1 MKEVDESIEKVPP
14 LKKSDR
20 REEIELELR
29 KQGKDYCV
37 RCGNSLHG
45 SEISPTRFERMVQNK
60 EDPTCPK
67 CRNISSLKKRAVI
80 ATVLFLITVIVLATL

>member
-1 MKEVDESIEKVPP
+1 VEEIDESIEKVAP
-14 LKKSDR
+14 LKKSDYS
-20 REEIELELR
+20 EDIELELR
-29 KQGKDYCV
+29 KQGKDYCA

-45 SEISPTRFERMVQNK
+45 SEISPARFERVVQNK

-80 ATVLFLITVIVLATL
+80 AMVLFLITVIVLVTL